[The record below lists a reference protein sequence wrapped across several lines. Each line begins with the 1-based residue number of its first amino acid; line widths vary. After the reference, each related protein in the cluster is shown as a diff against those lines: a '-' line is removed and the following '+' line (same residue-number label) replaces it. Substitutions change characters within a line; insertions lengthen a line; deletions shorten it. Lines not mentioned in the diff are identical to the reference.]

1 MQYTQNSKPNPIWT
15 CFHSLANDLA
25 GLGLEQSLRW
35 AEAGP
40 NLDFLLSCIYNF
52 EVMRVYSGTEELLH
66 FTIVAVNGAH
76 ASYQKELGWLWLS
89 WIGPEGVLSLIVW
102 VGVRWEFET
111 VVKNN
116 VINLEL
122 KKIKKKITVTYKF
135 VRALMIWQTS
145 KSQ

>member
-1 MQYTQNSKPNPIWT
+1 M
-15 CFHSLANDLA
+15 
-25 GLGLEQSLRW
+25 
-35 AEAGP
+35 
-40 NLDFLLSCIYNF
+40 
-52 EVMRVYSGTEELLH
+52 
-66 FTIVAVNGAH
+66 
-76 ASYQKELGWLWLS
+76 
-89 WIGPEGVLSLIVW
+89 
-102 VGVRWEFET
+102 RWEFET